1 MGFTVLKWDRE
12 SDGDATHTPTRPL
25 AVASEEA
32 ERSYRHKLA
41 QQLMKDSGRFVTG
54 KSHVQ
59 FTMIEKT
66 VKYIIR
72 SVSSPRHIL
81 MSFCMLF
88 R

>member
-12 SDGDATHTPTRPL
+12 SDGDATHTPTRLL

-59 FTMIEKT
+59 YNDREDCQVYHTLSIFSTPHT
-66 VKYIIR
+66 NVFL
-72 SVSSPRHIL
+72 HA
-81 MSFCMLF
+81 F
-88 R
+88 